1 MSKEVYCHLR
11 GELSPEEIY
20 RRVHGELLP
29 EDFESERRSAE
40 RISLT
45 ELARHVV
52 RLARMRRK
60 ADERRKKEDKERTP

>member
-1 MSKEVYCHLR
+1 MSKEVCCHLR
-11 GELSPEEIY
+11 GELSPE
-20 RRVHGELLP
+20 
-29 EDFESERRSAE
+29 DFESERRPAE

-45 ELARHVV
+45 ELARRAA